1 MNLEPS
7 AWRRRT
13 QSSKKVVATSASAWC
28 CYVTVV
34 CIALGGTLVESQG
47 LQAVPPRLFVKNLS
61 RNVSLLCKSD
71 KPIEDCSVK
80 IPGYLQWSTADDSS
94 LPSGVGPYGDG
105 WTRGECGVRLMVV
118 KSANEGK
125 FLCNVT
131 IDGQVFQQ
139 SIDITLAVT
148 PEPTEIE
155 IGKDTEIAN
164 GAYRDN
170 QTLTTRCI
178 SEDGLPRSNLSWYL
192 DDDPLDSSL
201 LGEIQLKNRTDNKGK
216 TLFTVEQELRYFLTA
231 QDNGKRI
238 ICRASHFA
246 INKGF
251 YRAFLPLN
259 IHFAPLPTPTVTIRD
274 SPNEMINVTIRAN
287 PRPTTSWYV
296 KRQTIEEG
304 QSIGPYQ
311 AYIPKD
317 LGNGNYQVI
326 LRINEPSE
334 QTALIEL
341 QATNELGS
349 RTYVIKG
356 SKILEEEDDFPD
368 DIDDDDEEEKSR
380 NGAVFWLISIW
391 TFCTSV
397 IFTCLLR

>member
-13 QSSKKVVATSASAWC
+13 QSSKKAVVPVVPAWLLL
-28 CYVTVV
+28 TV
-34 CIALGGTLVESQG
+34 CIALGGSLVDSQG
-47 LQAVPPRLFVKNLS
+47 LQAIPPRLYVKNLS
-61 RNVSLLCKSD
+61 KNVNLLCKSD

-80 IPGYLQWSTADDSS
+80 IPGYLDWSRADDAS

-105 WTRGECGVRLMVV
+105 WARGECGIKLMTV

-125 FLCNVT
+125 FFCNVT
-131 IDGQVFQQ
+131 IAGEAFQQ
-139 SIDITLAVT
+139 TIDITLTVT

-155 IGKDTEIAN
+155 IGRDTVISN
-164 GAYRDN
+164 GGYQEN
-170 QTLTTRCI
+170 QILSAKCI
-178 SEDGLPRSNLSWYL
+178 SQDAVPMSNLTWYL
-192 DDDPLDSSL
+192 DDEPLDERL
-201 LGEIQLKNRTDNKGK
+201 LGEIQLRNRTDSKGK
-216 TLFTVEQELRYFLTA
+216 TLVTVEQELRYNLTA

-238 ICRASHFA
+238 VCRASHFA
-246 INKGF
+246 IPKGF

-259 IHFAPLPTPTVTIRD
+259 IHFAPLATPTVDIRD
-274 SPNEMINVTIRAN
+274 SPHERINVTIKAN

-296 KRQTIEEG
+296 KGRTIDEG
-304 QSIGPYQ
+304 LTIGPYQ

-326 LRINEPSE
+326 LKINEPTE
-334 QTALIEL
+334 QTELIEL
-341 QATNELGS
+341 QATNGLGS

-356 SKILEEEDDFPD
+356 SKFENEIPDGDDGDEDGGR
-368 DIDDDDEEEKSR
+368 S
-380 NGAVFWLISIW
+380 GAVFWLISIW

>member
-13 QSSKKVVATSASAWC
+13 QSSKAVATSASASVWW
-28 CYVTVV
+28 YVTV
-34 CIALGGTLVESQG
+34 CIALGGLLVESQG
-47 LQAVPPRLFVKNLS
+47 LQAIPPRLYVKNLS
-61 RNVSLLCKSD
+61 KNVNLLCKSD

-80 IPGYLQWSTADDSS
+80 IPGYLQWSTADDSG
-94 LPSGVGPYGDG
+94 LPSGIGPYGDG
-105 WTRGECGVRLMVV
+105 WSKGECGVRFMVV

-125 FLCNVT
+125 FFCNVT
-131 IDGQVFQQ
+131 VGGQVFQQ
-139 SIDITLAVT
+139 SIDIMLTVT

-155 IGKDTEIAN
+155 IGKDTEISK
-164 GAYRDN
+164 GGYREN
-170 QTLTTRCI
+170 QTLTARCI
-178 SEDGLPRSNLSWYL
+178 SQDGVPMSNLSWYL
-192 DDDPLDSSL
+192 DDDLLDSSL
-201 LGEIQLKNRTDNKGK
+201 LGEIQLKNRTDNRGK
-216 TLFTVEQELRYFLTA
+216 TLVTVEQELRYFLTA

-246 INKGF
+246 IGKGF

-259 IHFAPLPTPTVTIRD
+259 IHFAPLPTPTVDIRD
-274 SPNEMINVTIRAN
+274 SPNEMINVTIKAN
-287 PRPTTSWYV
+287 PRPSTSWYV
-296 KRQTIEEG
+296 KGQTIEEG
-304 QSIGPYQ
+304 LTNGPYQ

-317 LGNGNYQVI
+317 LGNGNFQVI
-326 LRINEPSE
+326 LKINEPTE
-334 QTALIEL
+334 QTELIEL
-341 QATNELGS
+341 QATNGLGS

-356 SKILEEEDDFPD
+356 SKYLENEIPD
-368 DIDDDDEEEKSR
+368 DDVDDVDEKGR